1 MMALAWLFVKA
12 NWKPIAAVLAVLLV
26 IGWHKKQVN
35 DAWHEGRDALKV
47 EQRKE
52 AEKRDA
58 DAKAADDGV
67 RDCARD
73 SSCLLRDDEH
83 RRD

>member
-35 DAWHEGRDALKV
+35 DAWHEGREALKI
-47 EQRKE
+47 EQKKE

-58 DAKAADDGV
+58 NANAAD
-67 RDCARD
+67 RD
-73 SSCLLRDDEH
+73 SRKCSDDPACLMRDDGH